1 MFLNQ
6 NFIFKNMLL
15 APDFYVFVMYFC
27 VFNGESTEVGYR
39 SLTE

>member
-1 MFLNQ
+1 
-6 NFIFKNMLL
+6 MLL

-39 SLTE
+39 SLTEWTSSGQSTNF